1 MEDLE
6 PVNNN
11 AINNKNASNNL
22 CFIFLLFSGEIIII
36 NIDDIAAPAM

>member
-11 AINNKNASNNL
+11 AINNKMQVIIYVLYFCYFQENNY
-22 CFIFLLFSGEIIII
+22 
-36 NIDDIAAPAM
+36 NQH